1 MPLRLPPG
9 LARLR
14 RRAGAWL
21 TPAAVVVVVALV
33 MASGLLRPIED
44 ALASQR
50 FQLIQ
55 RKTTQQ
61 IAIVEIDV
69 ASLRAAGTWPWGRD
83 RYARV
88 LDNLEAAGAK
98 LIGFDV
104 DFSARSTL
112 EGDDVLAQSISRQPG
127 QVILPTF
134 VQPTRRDAPSA
145 ELIESAPLAV
155 LSSEALLASV
165 NVPVDADGRVRAYAR
180 GFGAGDT
187 YRPTMAALMAGQPPG
202 RTDSFLIDYGIDP
215 RGAPR
220 LSFQDVYDNRFDPA
234 LVRGRTVLIGAT
246 ALELGDN
253 LATPRHGILPGVVV
267 HALAFESLMQ
277 GRALYG
283 LHPLACLMLV
293 LTLALSLRPSAAG
306 GDLTT
311 LSRRHIAAVALIL
324 GLPIV
329 LQAVAPISMRVAPL
343 LLTQALCL
351 ALTVRGELRRRAQ
364 AIVREREAGLL
375 HLALHEPETELPN
388 RRALLKEV
396 ARIRGGQ
403 DGVVAVVVIGL
414 DRHAEMR
421 AAIGY
426 GLANHVLRALAER
439 LLRTCHASRL
449 GYLSTGV
456 LGLVVRRSD
465 LVALESELA
474 ALEALDPAFEVQGH
488 MVDAF
493 TRLGVAYDTDPLESD
508 EGLLEQATRALDE
521 ARALDRRRLTYAPE
535 AFPDPSLN
543 LALMSELRQGL
554 AEGQISLHYQPK
566 TDAVT
571 GAVTGLEAL
580 MRWRH
585 PVRGAIRPDLFIPA
599 AEETGSIRELTEW
612 TLAQALSDS
621 KILRA
626 AGHDLRI
633 SINVSGRVLSDLAF
647 CEHVLGAVRGRAAEL
662 CIEITETAVIA
673 RPQAAIEAVAA
684 FRRAG
689 LAISIDDYGVGL
701 SSLSYL
707 KMLEADELKL
717 DRSIATAVDTKRDR
731 LILKSTV
738 ELAHSLGMKVVA
750 EGVETEA
757 TREALAALGCDLI
770 QGYLVAAPMPLDA
783 LAAFLAPEPQMAA
796 HVA

>member
-1 MPLRLPPG
+1 M
-9 LARLR
+9 
-14 RRAGAWL
+14 
-21 TPAAVVVVVALV
+21 VALA
-33 MASGLLRPIED
+33 MASGLLRPIEE

-55 RKTTQQ
+55 REASQQ
-61 IAIVEIDV
+61 IAIVEIDAV
-69 ASLRAAGTWPWGRD
+69 SLKAAGTWPWGRE
-83 RYARV
+83 RYAQA
-88 LDNLEAAGAK
+88 LDNLEAAGAV

-112 EGDDVLAQSISRQPG
+112 EGDDVLARSISRHPG

-134 VQPTRRDAPSA
+134 VQPTNRNDPGAGLV
-145 ELIESAPLAV
+145 ENAPLAA
-155 LSSEALLASV
+155 LSRDALLASV
-165 NVPVDADGRVRAYAR
+165 NVPVDAAGRARAYLR
-180 GFGAGDT
+180 GFGAGET
-187 YRPTMAALMAGQPPG
+187 YRPTMATLMAGQPPG

-215 RGAPR
+215 RSTPQ
-220 LSFQDVYDNRFDPA
+220 LSFQDVYDNSFDPA
-234 LVRGRTVLIGAT
+234 LVRGRAVLIGAT

-253 LATPRHGILPGVVV
+253 LATPRHGVLPGVVV
-267 HALAFESLMQ
+267 HALAFESLIQ

-283 LHPLACLMLV
+283 LHPLACLILV
-293 LTLALSLRPSAAG
+293 LALALALRPSAAG
-306 GDLTT
+306 GDLTA
-311 LSRRHIAAVALIL
+311 LSRRHIAAIALIL

-343 LLTQALCL
+343 LVAQALCL
-351 ALTVRGELRRRAQ
+351 ALTVRSELRRRAE

-375 HLALHEPETELPN
+375 HLALHESETELPN

-396 ARIRGGQ
+396 ARIRSGH
-403 DGVVAVVVIGL
+403 DGAAAVVVVGL

-426 GLANHVLRALAER
+426 SLANHVLRAVAER

-456 LGLVVRRSD
+456 LGLVVRRAD
-465 LVALESELA
+465 LATLESELA
-474 ALEALDPAFEVQGH
+474 ALEALDPAYDVQGH
-488 MVDAF
+488 LVDAF
-493 TRLGVAYDTDPLESD
+493 TRLGVAYDTDPGESD
-508 EGLLEQATRALDE
+508 EVLLEQATRALDE
-521 ARALDRRRLTYAPE
+521 ARRLDRRRLTYAPE
-535 AFPDPSLN
+535 AFQDPSLN

-554 AEGQISLHYQPK
+554 AEGQISLYYQPK

-571 GAVTGLEAL
+571 GVVTGLEAL

-612 TLAQALSDS
+612 TLAQALADS
-621 KILRA
+621 ETLRA
-626 AGHDLRI
+626 SGHNLRI
-633 SINVSGRVLSDLAF
+633 SINVSGRVLSDHAF
-647 CEHVLGAVRGRAAEL
+647 CEHVLSAVRGRAAEL
-662 CIEITETAVIA
+662 CVEITETAVIES
-673 RPQAAIEAVAA
+673 PQAAIEAVSA
-684 FRRAG
+684 FRKAG

-717 DRSIATAVDTKRDR
+717 DRSIATAVDTERDR
-731 LILKSTV
+731 LILKSTIK
-738 ELAHSLGMKVVA
+738 LAHSLGMKVVA

-757 TREALAALGCDLI
+757 TRQALAGLGCDLI

-783 LAAFLAPEPQMAA
+783 LAAFLAPEPRLAA
-796 HVA
+796 SVG

>member
-1 MPLRLPPG
+1 MLRRLPLG
-9 LARLR
+9 FARLR
-14 RRAGAWL
+14 RRARPWL
-21 TPAAVVVVVALV
+21 TPAAVVVMVALA
-33 MASGLLRPIED
+33 MASGLLRPIEE

-55 RKTTQQ
+55 REASQQ
-61 IAIVEIDV
+61 IAIVEIDAV
-69 ASLRAAGTWPWGRD
+69 SLKAAGTWPWGRE
-83 RYARV
+83 RYAQA
-88 LDNLEAAGAK
+88 LDNLEAAGAV

-112 EGDDVLAQSISRQPG
+112 EGDDVLARSISRHPG

-134 VQPTRRDAPSA
+134 VQPTNRNDPGAGLV
-145 ELIESAPLAV
+145 ENAPLAA
-155 LSSEALLASV
+155 LSRDALLASV
-165 NVPVDADGRVRAYAR
+165 NVPVDAAGRARAYLR
-180 GFGAGDT
+180 GFGAGET
-187 YRPTMAALMAGQPPG
+187 YRPTMATLMAGQPPG

-215 RGAPR
+215 RSTPQ
-220 LSFQDVYDNRFDPA
+220 LSFQDVYDNSFDPA
-234 LVRGRTVLIGAT
+234 LVRGRAVLIGAT

-253 LATPRHGILPGVVV
+253 LATPRHGVLPGVVV
-267 HALAFESLMQ
+267 HALAFESLIQ

-283 LHPLACLMLV
+283 LHPLACLILV
-293 LTLALSLRPSAAG
+293 LALALALRPSAAG
-306 GDLTT
+306 GDLTA
-311 LSRRHIAAVALIL
+311 LSRRHIAAIALIL

-343 LLTQALCL
+343 LVAQALCL
-351 ALTVRGELRRRAQ
+351 ALTVRSELRRRAE

-375 HLALHEPETELPN
+375 HLALHESETELPN

-396 ARIRGGQ
+396 ARIRSGH
-403 DGVVAVVVIGL
+403 DGAAAVVVIGL

-426 GLANHVLRALAER
+426 SLANHVLRAVAER

-456 LGLVVRRSD
+456 LGLVVRRAD
-465 LVALESELA
+465 LATLESELA
-474 ALEALDPAFEVQGH
+474 ALEALDPAYDVQGH
-488 MVDAF
+488 LVDAF
-493 TRLGVAYDTDPLESD
+493 TRLGVAYDTDPGESD
-508 EGLLEQATRALDE
+508 EVLLEQATRALDE
-521 ARALDRRRLTYAPE
+521 ARRLDRRRLTYAPE
-535 AFPDPSLN
+535 AFQDPSLN

-554 AEGQISLHYQPK
+554 AEGQISLYYQPK
-566 TDAVT
+566 TDALT
-571 GAVTGLEAL
+571 GVVTGLEAL

-612 TLAQALSDS
+612 TLAQALADS
-621 KILRA
+621 ETLRA
-626 AGHDLRI
+626 SGHNLRI
-633 SINVSGRVLSDLAF
+633 SINVSGRVLSDHAF
-647 CEHVLGAVRGRAAEL
+647 CEHVLSAVRGRAAEL
-662 CIEITETAVIA
+662 CVEITETAVIES
-673 RPQAAIEAVAA
+673 PQAAIEAVSA
-684 FRRAG
+684 FRKAG

-717 DRSIATAVDTKRDR
+717 DRSIATAVDTERDR
-731 LILKSTV
+731 LILKSTIK
-738 ELAHSLGMKVVA
+738 LAHSLGMKVVA

-757 TREALAALGCDLI
+757 TRQALAGLGCDLI

-783 LAAFLAPEPQMAA
+783 LAAFLAPEPRLAA
-796 HVA
+796 SVG

>member
-1 MPLRLPPG
+1 MLRRLPLG
-9 LARLR
+9 FARLR
-14 RRAGAWL
+14 RRARPWL
-21 TPAAVVVVVALV
+21 TPAAVVVMVVLA
-33 MASGLLRPIED
+33 MASGLLRPIEE

-55 RKTTQQ
+55 REASQQ
-61 IAIVEIDV
+61 IAIVEIDAV
-69 ASLRAAGTWPWGRD
+69 SLKAAGTWPWGRE
-83 RYARV
+83 RYAQA
-88 LDNLEAAGAK
+88 LDNLEAAGAV

-112 EGDDVLAQSISRQPG
+112 EGDDVLARSISRHPG

-134 VQPTRRDAPSA
+134 VQPTNRNDPGAGLV
-145 ELIESAPLAV
+145 ENAPLAA
-155 LSSEALLASV
+155 LSRDALLASV
-165 NVPVDADGRVRAYAR
+165 NVPVDAAGRARAYLR
-180 GFGAGDT
+180 GFGAGET
-187 YRPTMAALMAGQPPG
+187 YRPTMATLMAGQPPG

-215 RGAPR
+215 RSTPQ
-220 LSFQDVYDNRFDPA
+220 LSFQDVYDNSFDPA
-234 LVRGRTVLIGAT
+234 LVRGRAVLIGAT

-253 LATPRHGILPGVVV
+253 LATPRHGVLPGVVV
-267 HALAFESLMQ
+267 HALAFESLIQ

-283 LHPLACLMLV
+283 LHPLACLILV
-293 LTLALSLRPSAAG
+293 LALALALRPSAAG
-306 GDLTT
+306 GDLTA
-311 LSRRHIAAVALIL
+311 LSRRHIAAIALIL

-343 LLTQALCL
+343 LVAQALCL
-351 ALTVRGELRRRAQ
+351 ALTVRSELRRRAE

-375 HLALHEPETELPN
+375 HLALHESETELPN

-396 ARIRGGQ
+396 ARIRSGH
-403 DGVVAVVVIGL
+403 DGAAAVVVVGL

-426 GLANHVLRALAER
+426 SLANHVLRAVAER

-456 LGLVVRRSD
+456 LGLVVRRAD
-465 LVALESELA
+465 LATLESELA
-474 ALEALDPAFEVQGH
+474 ALEALDPAYDVQGH
-488 MVDAF
+488 LVDAF
-493 TRLGVAYDTDPLESD
+493 TRLGVAYDTDPGESD
-508 EGLLEQATRALDE
+508 EVLLEQATRALDE
-521 ARALDRRRLTYAPE
+521 ARRLDRRRLTYAPE
-535 AFPDPSLN
+535 AFQDPSLN

-554 AEGQISLHYQPK
+554 AEGQISLYYQPK

-571 GAVTGLEAL
+571 GVVTGLEAL

-612 TLAQALSDS
+612 TLAQALADS
-621 KILRA
+621 ETLRA
-626 AGHDLRI
+626 SGHNLRI
-633 SINVSGRVLSDLAF
+633 SINVSGRVLSDHAF
-647 CEHVLGAVRGRAAEL
+647 CEHVLSAVRGRTAEL
-662 CIEITETAVIA
+662 CVEITETAVIES
-673 RPQAAIEAVAA
+673 PQAAIEAVSA
-684 FRRAG
+684 FRKAG

-717 DRSIATAVDTKRDR
+717 DRSIATAVDTERDR
-731 LILKSTV
+731 LILKSTIK
-738 ELAHSLGMKVVA
+738 LAHSLGMKVVA

-757 TREALAALGCDLI
+757 TRQALAGLGCDLI

-783 LAAFLAPEPQMAA
+783 LAAFLAPEPRLAA
-796 HVA
+796 SVG

>member
-1 MPLRLPPG
+1 MLRRLPLG
-9 LARLR
+9 FARLR
-14 RRAGAWL
+14 RRARPWL
-21 TPAAVVVVVALV
+21 TPAAVVVMVALA
-33 MASGLLRPIED
+33 MASGLLRPIEE

-55 RKTTQQ
+55 REASQQ
-61 IAIVEIDV
+61 IAIVEIDAV
-69 ASLRAAGTWPWGRD
+69 SLKAAGTWPWGRE
-83 RYARV
+83 RYAQA
-88 LDNLEAAGAK
+88 LDNLEAAGAV

-112 EGDDVLAQSISRQPG
+112 EGDDVLARSISRHPG

-134 VQPTRRDAPSA
+134 VQPTNRNDPGAGLV
-145 ELIESAPLAV
+145 ENAPLAA
-155 LSSEALLASV
+155 LSRDALLASV
-165 NVPVDADGRVRAYAR
+165 NVPVDAAGRARAYLR
-180 GFGAGDT
+180 GFGAGET
-187 YRPTMAALMAGQPPG
+187 YRPTMATLMAGQPPG

-215 RGAPR
+215 RSTPQ
-220 LSFQDVYDNRFDPA
+220 LSFQDVYDNSFDPA
-234 LVRGRTVLIGAT
+234 LVRGRAVLIGAT

-253 LATPRHGILPGVVV
+253 LATPRHGVLPGVVV
-267 HALAFESLMQ
+267 HALAFESLIQ

-283 LHPLACLMLV
+283 LHPLACLILV
-293 LTLALSLRPSAAG
+293 LALALALRPSAAG
-306 GDLTT
+306 GDLTA
-311 LSRRHIAAVALIL
+311 LSRRHIAAIALIL

-343 LLTQALCL
+343 LVAQALCL
-351 ALTVRGELRRRAQ
+351 ALTVRSELRRRAE

-375 HLALHEPETELPN
+375 HLALHESETELPN

-396 ARIRGGQ
+396 ARIRSGH
-403 DGVVAVVVIGL
+403 DGAAAVVVVGL

-426 GLANHVLRALAER
+426 SLANHVLRAVAER

-456 LGLVVRRSD
+456 LGLVVRRAD
-465 LVALESELA
+465 LATLESELA
-474 ALEALDPAFEVQGH
+474 ALEALDPAYDVQGH
-488 MVDAF
+488 LVDAF
-493 TRLGVAYDTDPLESD
+493 TRLGVAYDTDPGESD
-508 EGLLEQATRALDE
+508 EVLLEQATRALDE
-521 ARALDRRRLTYAPE
+521 ARRLDRRRLTYAPE
-535 AFPDPSLN
+535 AFQDPSLN

-554 AEGQISLHYQPK
+554 AEGQISLYYQPK

-571 GAVTGLEAL
+571 GVVTGLEAL

-612 TLAQALSDS
+612 TLAQALADS
-621 KILRA
+621 ETLRA
-626 AGHDLRI
+626 SGHNLRI
-633 SINVSGRVLSDLAF
+633 SINVSGRVLSDHAF
-647 CEHVLGAVRGRAAEL
+647 CEHVLSAVRGRAAEL
-662 CIEITETAVIA
+662 CVEITETAVIES
-673 RPQAAIEAVAA
+673 PQAAIEAVSA
-684 FRRAG
+684 FRKAG

-717 DRSIATAVDTKRDR
+717 DRSIATAVDTERDR
-731 LILKSTV
+731 LILKSTIK
-738 ELAHSLGMKVVA
+738 LAHSLGMKVVA

-757 TREALAALGCDLI
+757 TRQALAGLGCDLI

-783 LAAFLAPEPQMAA
+783 LAAFLAPEPRLAA
-796 HVA
+796 SVG

>member
-1 MPLRLPPG
+1 MLRRLPLG
-9 LARLR
+9 FARLR
-14 RRAGAWL
+14 RRARPWL
-21 TPAAVVVVVALV
+21 TPAAVVVMVVLA
-33 MASGLLRPIED
+33 MASGLLRPIEE

-55 RKTTQQ
+55 REASQQ
-61 IAIVEIDV
+61 IAIVEIDAV
-69 ASLRAAGTWPWGRD
+69 SLKAAGTWPWGRE
-83 RYARV
+83 RYAQA
-88 LDNLEAAGAK
+88 LDNLEAAGAV

-112 EGDDVLAQSISRQPG
+112 EGDDVLARSISRHPG

-134 VQPTRRDAPSA
+134 VQPTNRNDPGAGLV
-145 ELIESAPLAV
+145 ENAPLAA
-155 LSSEALLASV
+155 LSRDALLASV
-165 NVPVDADGRVRAYAR
+165 NVPVDAAGRARAYLR
-180 GFGAGDT
+180 GFGAGET
-187 YRPTMAALMAGQPPG
+187 YRPTMATLMAGQPPG

-215 RGAPR
+215 RSTPQ
-220 LSFQDVYDNRFDPA
+220 LSFQDVYDNSFDPA
-234 LVRGRTVLIGAT
+234 LVRGRAVLIGAT

-253 LATPRHGILPGVVV
+253 LATPRHGVLPGVVV
-267 HALAFESLMQ
+267 HALAFESLIQ

-283 LHPLACLMLV
+283 LHPLACLILV
-293 LTLALSLRPSAAG
+293 LALALALRPSAAG
-306 GDLTT
+306 GDLTA
-311 LSRRHIAAVALIL
+311 LSRRHIAAIALIL

-343 LLTQALCL
+343 LVAQALCL
-351 ALTVRGELRRRAQ
+351 ALTVRSELRRRAE

-375 HLALHEPETELPN
+375 HLALHESETELPN

-396 ARIRGGQ
+396 ARIRSGH
-403 DGVVAVVVIGL
+403 DGAAAVVVVGL

-426 GLANHVLRALAER
+426 SLANHVLRAVAER

-456 LGLVVRRSD
+456 LGLVVRRAD
-465 LVALESELA
+465 LATLESELA
-474 ALEALDPAFEVQGH
+474 ALEALDTAYDVQGH
-488 MVDAF
+488 LVDAF
-493 TRLGVAYDTDPLESD
+493 TRLGVAYDTDPGESD
-508 EGLLEQATRALDE
+508 EVLLEQATRALDE
-521 ARALDRRRLTYAPE
+521 ARRLDRRRLTYAPE
-535 AFPDPSLN
+535 AFQDPSLN

-554 AEGQISLHYQPK
+554 AEGQISLYYQPK
-566 TDAVT
+566 TDALT
-571 GAVTGLEAL
+571 GVVTGLEAL

-612 TLAQALSDS
+612 TLAQALADS
-621 KILRA
+621 ETLRA
-626 AGHDLRI
+626 SGHNLRI
-633 SINVSGRVLSDLAF
+633 SINVSGRVLSDHAF
-647 CEHVLGAVRGRAAEL
+647 CEHVLSAVRGRAAEL
-662 CIEITETAVIA
+662 CVEITETAVIES
-673 RPQAAIEAVAA
+673 PQAAIEAVSA
-684 FRRAG
+684 FRKAG

-717 DRSIATAVDTKRDR
+717 DRSIATAVDTERDR
-731 LILKSTV
+731 LILKSTIK
-738 ELAHSLGMKVVA
+738 LAHSLGMKVVA

-757 TREALAALGCDLI
+757 TRQALAGLGCDLI

-783 LAAFLAPEPQMAA
+783 LAAFLAPEPRLAA
-796 HVA
+796 SVG

>member
-1 MPLRLPPG
+1 MLRRLPLG
-9 LARLR
+9 FARLR
-14 RRAGAWL
+14 RRARPWL
-21 TPAAVVVVVALV
+21 TPAAVVVMVALA
-33 MASGLLRPIED
+33 MASGLLRPIEE

-55 RKTTQQ
+55 REASQQ
-61 IAIVEIDV
+61 IAIVEIDAV
-69 ASLRAAGTWPWGRD
+69 SLKAAATWPWGRE
-83 RYARV
+83 RYAQA
-88 LDNLEAAGAK
+88 LDNLEAAGAV

-112 EGDDVLAQSISRQPG
+112 EGDDVLARSISRHPG

-134 VQPTRRDAPSA
+134 VQPTNRNDPGAGLV
-145 ELIESAPLAV
+145 ENAPLAA
-155 LSSEALLASV
+155 LSRDALLASV
-165 NVPVDADGRVRAYAR
+165 NVPVDAAGRARAYLR
-180 GFGAGDT
+180 GFGAGET
-187 YRPTMAALMAGQPPG
+187 YRPTMATLMAGQPPG

-215 RGAPR
+215 RSTPQ
-220 LSFQDVYDNRFDPA
+220 LSFQDVYDNSFDPA
-234 LVRGRTVLIGAT
+234 LVRGRAVLIGAT

-253 LATPRHGILPGVVV
+253 LATPRHGVLPGVVV
-267 HALAFESLMQ
+267 HALAFESLIQ

-283 LHPLACLMLV
+283 LHPLACLILV
-293 LTLALSLRPSAAG
+293 LALALALRPSAAG
-306 GDLTT
+306 GDLTA
-311 LSRRHIAAVALIL
+311 LSRRHIAAIALIL

-343 LLTQALCL
+343 LVAQALCL
-351 ALTVRGELRRRAQ
+351 ALTVRSELRRRAE

-375 HLALHEPETELPN
+375 HLALHESETELPN

-396 ARIRGGQ
+396 ARIRSGH
-403 DGVVAVVVIGL
+403 DGAAAVVVVGL

-426 GLANHVLRALAER
+426 SLANHVLRAVAER

-456 LGLVVRRSD
+456 LGLVVRRAD
-465 LVALESELA
+465 LATLESELA
-474 ALEALDPAFEVQGH
+474 ALEALDPAYEVQGH
-488 MVDAF
+488 LVDAF
-493 TRLGVAYDTDPLESD
+493 TRLGVAYDTDPGESD
-508 EGLLEQATRALDE
+508 EVLLEQATRALDE
-521 ARALDRRRLTYAPE
+521 ARRLDRRRLTYAPE
-535 AFPDPSLN
+535 AFQDPSLN

-554 AEGQISLHYQPK
+554 AEGQISLYYQPK

-571 GAVTGLEAL
+571 GVVTGLEAL

-612 TLAQALSDS
+612 TLAQALADS
-621 KILRA
+621 ETLRA
-626 AGHDLRI
+626 SGHNLRI
-633 SINVSGRVLSDLAF
+633 SINVSGRVLSDHAF
-647 CEHVLGAVRGRAAEL
+647 CEHVLSAVRGRAAEL
-662 CIEITETAVIA
+662 CVEITETAVIES
-673 RPQAAIEAVAA
+673 PQAAIEAVSA
-684 FRRAG
+684 FRKAG

-717 DRSIATAVDTKRDR
+717 DRSIATAVDTERDR
-731 LILKSTV
+731 LILKSTIK
-738 ELAHSLGMKVVA
+738 LAHSLGMKVVA

-757 TREALAALGCDLI
+757 TRQALAGLGCDLI

-783 LAAFLAPEPQMAA
+783 LAAFLAPEPRLAA
-796 HVA
+796 SVG

>member
-1 MPLRLPPG
+1 MLLRLPQG

-14 RRAGAWL
+14 RRARPWL

-55 RKTTQQ
+55 REATQQ

-88 LDNLEAAGAK
+88 LDNLNAAGAE

-112 EGDDVLAQSISRQPG
+112 EGDDILAQSIGRQPG

-134 VQPTRRDAPSA
+134 VQPARRSDPGAR
-145 ELIESAPLAV
+145 LIENAPLTA
-155 LSSEALLASV
+155 LSSDALLASV
-165 NVPVDADGRVRAYAR
+165 NVPVDADGRVRSYVR
-180 GFGAGDT
+180 GFGAGET
-187 YRPTMAALMAGQPPG
+187 YRPTMATLMAGRAPG
-202 RTDSFLIDYGIDP
+202 RTDSFLIDYGIDLRRTP
-215 RGAPR
+215 Q
-220 LSFQDVYDNRFDPA
+220 LSFQDVYDNSFDPA

-253 LATPRHGILPGVVV
+253 LATPRHGVLPGVMV
-267 HALAFESLMQ
+267 HALAFESLVQ
-277 GRALYG
+277 GRALYA
-283 LHPLACLMLV
+283 LHPLVCLILV
-293 LTLALSLRPSAAG
+293 LTLALALRPGAAG
-306 GDLTT
+306 GDLST
-311 LSRRHIAAVALIL
+311 LSRRHVAAVVLIL

-343 LLTQALCL
+343 LLAQVLCL
-351 ALTVRGELRRRAQ
+351 ALTVRSELRRRGE

-375 HLALHEPETELPN
+375 HLALHESETELPN

-396 ARIRGGQ
+396 ARIRGGR
-403 DGVVAVVVIGL
+403 DGAVAVVVIGL

-426 GLANHVLRALAER
+426 GLANHVLRAVAER

-456 LGLVVRRSD
+456 LGLVVRRGD
-465 LVALESELA
+465 LDALESELA
-474 ALEALDPAFEVQGH
+474 ALEALDPAHEVQGH
-488 MVDAF
+488 LVDAF
-493 TRLGVAYDTDPLESD
+493 TRLGVAYDTDPGESD

-521 ARALDRRRLTYAPE
+521 ARRLDRRRLTYAPE
-535 AFPDPSLN
+535 AFQDPSLN

-554 AEGQISLHYQPK
+554 IEGQISLHYQPK

-585 PVRGAIRPDLFIPA
+585 PARGAIRPDLFIPA

-612 TLAQALSDS
+612 TLAQALTDS
-621 KILRA
+621 QILRA
-626 AGHDLRI
+626 AGHNLRI

-647 CEHVLGAVRGRAAEL
+647 CEHVLGAVRGRAGEL
-662 CIEITETAVIA
+662 CIEITETAVIES
-673 RPQAAIEAVAA
+673 PQAAIEAVRA
-684 FRRAG
+684 FRKAG

-717 DRSIATAVDTKRDR
+717 DRSIATAVDTERDR
-731 LILKSTV
+731 LILKSTIK
-738 ELAHSLGMKVVA
+738 LAHGLGMKVVA
-750 EGVETEA
+750 EGVENET
-757 TREALAALGCDLI
+757 TRQALAALGCDLI
-770 QGYLVAAPMPLDA
+770 QGYLVAAPMPLEA
-783 LAAFLAPEPQMAA
+783 LAAFLAPEPLLAA
-796 HVA
+796 AAG

>member
-1 MPLRLPPG
+1 MLRRLPLG
-9 LARLR
+9 FARLR
-14 RRAGAWL
+14 RRARPWL
-21 TPAAVVVVVALV
+21 TPAAVVVMVALA
-33 MASGLLRPIED
+33 MASGLLRPIEE

-55 RKTTQQ
+55 REASQQ
-61 IAIVEIDV
+61 IAIVEIDAV
-69 ASLRAAGTWPWGRD
+69 SLKAAGTWPWGRE
-83 RYARV
+83 RYAQA
-88 LDNLEAAGAK
+88 LDNLEAAGAV

-112 EGDDVLAQSISRQPG
+112 EGDDVLARSISRHPG

-134 VQPTRRDAPSA
+134 VQPTNRNDPGAGLV
-145 ELIESAPLAV
+145 ENAPLAA
-155 LSSEALLASV
+155 LSRDALLASV
-165 NVPVDADGRVRAYAR
+165 NVPVDAAGRARAYLR
-180 GFGAGDT
+180 GFGAGET
-187 YRPTMAALMAGQPPG
+187 YRPTMATLMAGQPPG

-215 RGAPR
+215 RGTPQ
-220 LSFQDVYDNRFDPA
+220 LSFQDVYDNSFDPA
-234 LVRGRTVLIGAT
+234 LVRGRAVLIGAT

-253 LATPRHGILPGVVV
+253 LATPRHGVLPGVVV
-267 HALAFESLMQ
+267 HALAFESLIQ

-283 LHPLACLMLV
+283 LHPLACLILV
-293 LTLALSLRPSAAG
+293 LALALALRPSAAG
-306 GDLTT
+306 GDLTA
-311 LSRRHIAAVALIL
+311 LSRRHIAAIALIL

-343 LLTQALCL
+343 LVAQALCL
-351 ALTVRGELRRRAQ
+351 ALTVRSELRRRAE

-375 HLALHEPETELPN
+375 HLALHESETELPN

-396 ARIRGGQ
+396 ARIRSGH
-403 DGVVAVVVIGL
+403 DGAAAVVVVGL

-426 GLANHVLRALAER
+426 SLANHVLRAVAER

-456 LGLVVRRSD
+456 LGLVVRRAD
-465 LVALESELA
+465 LATLESELA
-474 ALEALDPAFEVQGH
+474 ALEALDPAYDVQGH
-488 MVDAF
+488 LVDAF
-493 TRLGVAYDTDPLESD
+493 TRLGVAYDTDPGESD
-508 EGLLEQATRALDE
+508 EVLLEQATRALDE
-521 ARALDRRRLTYAPE
+521 ARRLDRRRLTYAPE
-535 AFPDPSLN
+535 AFQDPSLN

-554 AEGQISLHYQPK
+554 AEGQISLYYQPK

-571 GAVTGLEAL
+571 GVVTGLEAL

-612 TLAQALSDS
+612 TLAQALADS
-621 KILRA
+621 ETLRA
-626 AGHDLRI
+626 SGHNLRI
-633 SINVSGRVLSDLAF
+633 SINVSGRVLSDHAF
-647 CEHVLGAVRGRAAEL
+647 CEHVLSAVRGRAAEL
-662 CIEITETAVIA
+662 CVEITETAVIES
-673 RPQAAIEAVAA
+673 PQAAIEAVSA
-684 FRRAG
+684 FRKAG

-717 DRSIATAVDTKRDR
+717 DRSIATAVDTERDR
-731 LILKSTV
+731 LILKSTIK
-738 ELAHSLGMKVVA
+738 LAHSLGMKVVA

-757 TREALAALGCDLI
+757 TRQALAGLGCDLI

-783 LAAFLAPEPQMAA
+783 LAAFLAPEPRLAA
-796 HVA
+796 SVG